1 MTYTSDRLLEK
12 MTLIK
17 VKMKKILRE
26 KEKNL

>member
-1 MTYTSDRLLEK
+1 MTYTSDRILEK